1 MSETQPLFSEIWLAD
16 LDPTR
21 GHEQAGKRPV
31 LVISADLLNSGPAE
45 LVIVLPTTTV
55 YKGIISHVEV
65 NPPEGGLDR
74 KSYIKCEDI
83 RSISK
88 ERLTAKLGRVS
99 SETMTAVQ
107 DRVRILLNL

>member
-107 DRVRILLNL
+107 DGVRILLNL